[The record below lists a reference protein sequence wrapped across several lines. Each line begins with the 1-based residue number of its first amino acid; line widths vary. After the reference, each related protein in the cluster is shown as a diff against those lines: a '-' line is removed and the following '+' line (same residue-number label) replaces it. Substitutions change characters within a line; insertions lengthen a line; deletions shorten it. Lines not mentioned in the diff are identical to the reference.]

1 MAVTKLWKRVSNERL
16 RVAQFLR
23 FQKAA
28 DGTYFSALSPLYNVL
43 PLVIPHLLERF
54 ADQRWLVY
62 DLRRAYGYY
71 YDGKEAE
78 EVTFPERAG
87 HLRDGLLDP
96 SILDMDERLF
106 QEMWRTYFHSIA
118 IKERLN
124 PRLHRQNMPARFW
137 PYMPE
142 KA

>member
-1 MAVTKLWKRVSNERL
+1 M
-16 RVAQFLR
+16 
-23 FQKAA
+23 
-28 DGTYFSALSPLYNVL
+28 
-43 PLVIPHLLERF
+43 
-54 ADQRWLVY
+54 
-62 DLRRAYGYY
+62 
-71 YDGKEAE
+71 
-78 EVTFPERAG
+78 TFPERAG

-96 SILDMDERLF
+96 SIMDKDERLF